1 MFSNVILEIMRKD
14 CSILVWN
21 RNHSFMFGAFLGC
34 KDVQNRN
41 GAAMET
47 LMQSWKY
54 SVAHGQ
60 PPLLYKDN

>member
-1 MFSNVILEIMRKD
+1 
-14 CSILVWN
+14 
-21 RNHSFMFGAFLGC
+21 MFGAFLSC

-54 SVAHGQ
+54 SVAHSQ